1 MVTVHLPRSFVALFP
16 GAPRRLE
23 VEAASVLELIERLD
37 ADWPG
42 MRNRLVDAG
51 PSLREHINVFVDSER
66 ATLGTRLR
74 SDSVVHVIP
83 AIAGGSDVIKPAAPG
98 TRIVVPPA
106 SGRAVV
112 IGVGRTFRVVDVQG
126 GQVGDLFAF
135 NAGDL
140 AEHHSAM
147 HTRMHVNRL
156 FPRVGEAFVTNRRRP
171 ILTFLEDTS
180 PGVHDLLMA
189 PCDPAR
195 YRLLG
200 VPGWH
205 ASCQENLGLAMAE
218 LGLAPPLV
226 PQPINL
232 FMNTPVL
239 PDGSFGWLPSP
250 SRPGDR
256 VAFLAELD
264 AVIVLTSCAQ
274 DRVPINKPTL
284 TELAIEVL

>member
-1 MVTVHLPRSFVALFP
+1 MATVHLPRSFVVLFP
-16 GAPRRLE
+16 GAARQLE
-23 VEAASVLELIERLD
+23 VESRSVLELIERLD

-51 PSLREHINVFVDSER
+51 PSLREHINVFVDGER

-74 SDSVVHVIP
+74 SGSVVHVIP
-83 AIAGGSDVIKPAAPG
+83 AIAGGASLQPAAPG

-112 IGVGRTFRVVDVQG
+112 VGAGRTFRVVDVQG
-126 GQVGDLFAF
+126 GQFGDLFAF
-135 NAGDL
+135 NAHDL
-140 AEHHSAM
+140 AEHQSAM

-180 PGVHDLLMA
+180 PGAHDLLMA
-189 PCDPAR
+189 PCDPTR

-200 VPGWH
+200 VEGWH
-205 ASCQENLGLAMAE
+205 ASCQENLGFAMAE
-218 LGLAPPLV
+218 LGLAPRLV

-250 SRPGDR
+250 SRPGDH
-256 VAFLAELD
+256 VAFRAEMD

-284 TELAIEVL
+284 TELAIELP